1 MATTEEQKTII
12 AFTALICLTALQVVA
27 WATGHDGVVFAFT
40 SGVFGAIIG
49 FYFNV
54 KSSIRSYVDDNQEQ
68 KT

>member
-1 MATTEEQKTII
+1 METADQQKTII
-12 AFTALICLTALQVVA
+12 AFTALICLTALQVAA

-49 FYFNV
+49 FYFNIR
-54 KSSIRSYVDDNQEQ
+54 SSIKGYVDDNQEQ